1 MKKCSND
8 YKQLLRLIDLDTGSM
23 NDLFFYLHRL
33 YTGPKDSSF
42 SQVLSSPAYKKVMEK
57 NVHLEHSFND
67 WSRSIEKTLKEP
79 KKAYF
84 AIFNKANRIQ
94 LTVKQAKYQ
103 VHLKFR

>member
-1 MKKCSND
+1 
-8 YKQLLRLIDLDTGSM
+8 M
-23 NDLFFYLHRL
+23 NDLFNLHRL
-33 YTGPKDSSF
+33 YTGPKDSYD
-42 SQVLSSPAYKKVMEK
+42 SQVLHSPAYKKVMEK

-67 WSRSIEKTLKEP
+67 RSRSIEKTLKEP

-94 LTVKQAKYQ
+94 NTVKKAKYQ

>member
-67 WSRSIEKTLKEP
+67 WSRSREKTLKEP
-79 KKAYF
+79 KKAFF
-84 AIFNKANRIQ
+84 AIFNEAKN
-94 LTVKQAKYQ
+94 AKYGVQ
-103 VHLKFR
+103 LKF

>member
-1 MKKCSND
+1 
-8 YKQLLRLIDLDTGSM
+8 
-23 NDLFFYLHRL
+23 
-33 YTGPKDSSF
+33 
-42 SQVLSSPAYKKVMEK
+42 MEK

-67 WSRSIEKTLKEP
+67 KSQSIEKTLKEP

-94 LTVKQAKYQ
+94 NTVKEAKYQ